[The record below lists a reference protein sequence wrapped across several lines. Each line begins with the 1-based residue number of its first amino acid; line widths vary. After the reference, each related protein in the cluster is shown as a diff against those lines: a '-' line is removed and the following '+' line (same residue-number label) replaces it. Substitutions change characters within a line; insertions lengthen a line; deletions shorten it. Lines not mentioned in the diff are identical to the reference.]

1 MFEVFWCA
9 ELFRDQAAID
19 ELTADANLAITQV
32 TRPVFEKIAYGE
44 RAEGI
49 LGVAET
55 PTHSLAQLKLP
66 AGPLIA
72 VLEGIEKP
80 GNLGAMLR
88 SADAAGVSAVI
99 LADPLTDL
107 YNPNVLRASLGTVF
121 RVPVAEASSAET
133 LAWLQSRGVSI
144 FAAMPSATGLLWEQD
159 FTGATALVLGAEAPG
174 LSQVWLDANINAVAL
189 PMLGAAD
196 SLNVSAAAA
205 VLFYEALRQR
215 QTQAGSARTSD
226 G

>member
-1 MFEVFWCA
+1 M
-9 ELFRDQAAID
+9 L
-19 ELTADANLAITQV
+19 L
-32 TRPVFEKIAYGE
+32 
-44 RAEGI
+44 
-49 LGVAET
+49 
-55 PTHSLAQLKLP
+55 LAQFKLP

-107 YNPNVLRASLGTVF
+107 YNPNVIRASLGTVF

-144 FAAMPSATGLLWEQD
+144 FAAMPSATGLHWEQY